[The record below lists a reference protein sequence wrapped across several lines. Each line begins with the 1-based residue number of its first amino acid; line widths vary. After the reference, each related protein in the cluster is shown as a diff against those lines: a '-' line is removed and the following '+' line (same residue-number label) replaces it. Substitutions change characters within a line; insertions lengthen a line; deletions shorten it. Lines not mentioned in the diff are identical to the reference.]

1 MVVHNLQRARQ
12 KWARMTRVLIRE
24 GAYALTSV
32 HIYLEVV
39 QLVMSYRLDT
49 WFMSPYMERVW
60 GWFHVEDFL
69 PRGRFYRVPTVFYAN
84 IHYKKDQLQS
94 IMTPPPS

>member
-1 MVVHNLQRARQ
+1 
-12 KWARMTRVLIRE
+12 MTRVVIRE

-32 HIYLEVV
+32 HIYLGVV

-60 GWFHVEDFL
+60 GWFHHMVDRRL
-69 PRGRFYRVPTVFYAN
+69 TGRQHWRGRDGV
-84 IHYKKDQLQS
+84 
-94 IMTPPPS
+94 